1 MEDFNKGLL
10 SGRISKKTVR
20 RVNSKSENNPQFAI
34 ANINLAVNYYDKS
47 EKATKALYFPIKI
60 VGQQAEYI
68 EKYLD
73 VGDELYVTGEWR
85 PNEWTSKNGEK
96 HREIYLEAREIKLV
110 VRKNQVQK
118 ALLRSR
124 KSRLLQQRVRIEII
138 RGSILMM
145 SWKMMNCRSKFKLVK
160 RR

>member
-68 EKYLD
+68 ENYLD

-96 HREIYLEAREIKLV
+96 HREIYLEAREIKAG
-110 VRKNQVQK
+110 RKKKSSTEGASAEQK
-118 ALLRSR
+118 EQIAPA
-124 KSRLLQQRVRIEII
+124 KSKDRNYNGFYPDDELEDDELP
-138 RGSILMM
+138 
-145 SWKMMNCRSKFKLVK
+145 F
-160 RR
+160 

>member
-68 EKYLD
+68 EKHLD

-96 HREIYLEAREIKLV
+96 HREIYLEAREIKAG
-110 VRKNQVQK
+110 RKKKSSTEGASAEQK
-118 ALLRSR
+118 EQIAPA
-124 KSRLLQQRVRIEII
+124 KSKDRNYNGFYPDDELEDDELP
-138 RGSILMM
+138 
-145 SWKMMNCRSKFKLVK
+145 F
-160 RR
+160 

>member
-96 HREIYLEAREIKLV
+96 HREIYLEAGEIKAG
-110 VRKNQVQK
+110 RKKKSSTEGASAEQK
-118 ALLRSR
+118 EQIASA
-124 KSRLLQQRVRIEII
+124 KSKDRNYNGFHPDDELEDDELP
-138 RGSILMM
+138 
-145 SWKMMNCRSKFKLVK
+145 F
-160 RR
+160 

>member
-96 HREIYLEAREIKLV
+96 HREIYLEAGEIKAG
-110 VRKNQVQK
+110 RKKKSSTEGASAEQK
-118 ALLRSR
+118 EQIAPA
-124 KSRLLQQRVRIEII
+124 KSKDRNYNGFYPDDELEDDELP
-138 RGSILMM
+138 
-145 SWKMMNCRSKFKLVK
+145 F
-160 RR
+160 

>member
-96 HREIYLEAREIKLV
+96 HREIYLEAGEIKAG
-110 VRKNQVQK
+110 RKKKSSTEGASVAQK
-118 ALLRSR
+118 EQIAPAKGKDRNYNGFHPDDELEDDELP
-124 KSRLLQQRVRIEII
+124 
-138 RGSILMM
+138 
-145 SWKMMNCRSKFKLVK
+145 F
-160 RR
+160 

>member
-73 VGDELYVTGEWR
+73 VGDELYVTGEWL

-96 HREIYLEAREIKLV
+96 HREIYLEAREIKAG
-110 VRKNQVQK
+110 RKKKSSTEGASAEQK
-118 ALLRSR
+118 EQIAPA
-124 KSRLLQQRVRIEII
+124 KSKDRNYNGFYPDDELEDDELP
-138 RGSILMM
+138 
-145 SWKMMNCRSKFKLVK
+145 F
-160 RR
+160 

>member
-1 MEDFNKGLL
+1 MEDFNKGIM

-68 EKYLD
+68 EKFLD

-96 HREIYLEAREIKLV
+96 HREIYLEAREIKAG
-110 VRKNQVQK
+110 RKKKSSTEGASAEQK
-118 ALLRSR
+118 EQIAPA
-124 KSRLLQQRVRIEII
+124 KSKDRNYNGFYPDDELEDDELP
-138 RGSILMM
+138 
-145 SWKMMNCRSKFKLVK
+145 F
-160 RR
+160 

>member
-47 EKATKALYFPIKI
+47 GKATKALYFPIKI

-96 HREIYLEAREIKLV
+96 HREIYLEASEIKAG
-110 VRKNQVQK
+110 RKKKSSTEGASAEQK
-118 ALLRSR
+118 EQIAPA
-124 KSRLLQQRVRIEII
+124 KSKDRNYNGFYPDDELEDDELP
-138 RGSILMM
+138 
-145 SWKMMNCRSKFKLVK
+145 F
-160 RR
+160 

>member
-73 VGDELYVTGEWR
+73 VGDELYATGEWR

-96 HREIYLEAREIKLV
+96 HREIYLEAREIKAG
-110 VRKNQVQK
+110 RKKKSSTEGASAEQK
-118 ALLRSR
+118 EQIAPA
-124 KSRLLQQRVRIEII
+124 KSKDRNYNGFYPDDELEDDELP
-138 RGSILMM
+138 
-145 SWKMMNCRSKFKLVK
+145 F
-160 RR
+160 

>member
-96 HREIYLEAREIKLV
+96 HREIYLEAREIKAG
-110 VRKNQVQK
+110 RKKKSSTEGASAEQK
-118 ALLRSR
+118 EQIAPA
-124 KSRLLQQRVRIEII
+124 KSKDRNYNGFYPDDELEDDELP
-138 RGSILMM
+138 
-145 SWKMMNCRSKFKLVK
+145 F
-160 RR
+160 

>member
-60 VGQQAEYI
+60 VGQEAEYI

-96 HREIYLEAREIKLV
+96 HREIYLEAREIKAG
-110 VRKNQVQK
+110 RKKKSSTEGASAEQK
-118 ALLRSR
+118 EQIAPA
-124 KSRLLQQRVRIEII
+124 KSKDRNYNGFYPDDELEDDELP
-138 RGSILMM
+138 
-145 SWKMMNCRSKFKLVK
+145 F
-160 RR
+160 

>member
-96 HREIYLEAREIKLV
+96 HREIYLEARDIKAG
-110 VRKNQVQK
+110 RKKKSSTEGASAEQK
-118 ALLRSR
+118 EQIAPA
-124 KSRLLQQRVRIEII
+124 KSKDRNYNGFYPDDELEDDELP
-138 RGSILMM
+138 
-145 SWKMMNCRSKFKLVK
+145 F
-160 RR
+160 

>member
-68 EKYLD
+68 EEYLD

-96 HREIYLEAREIKLV
+96 HREIYLEAREIKAG
-110 VRKNQVQK
+110 RKKKSSTEGASAKQK
-118 ALLRSR
+118 EQIAPA
-124 KSRLLQQRVRIEII
+124 KSKDRNYNGFYPDDELEDDELP
-138 RGSILMM
+138 
-145 SWKMMNCRSKFKLVK
+145 F
-160 RR
+160 

>member
-34 ANINLAVNYYDKS
+34 ANVNLAVNYYDKS

-96 HREIYLEAREIKLV
+96 HREIYLEAREIKAG
-110 VRKNQVQK
+110 RKKKSSTEGASAEQK
-118 ALLRSR
+118 EQIAPA
-124 KSRLLQQRVRIEII
+124 KSKDRNYNGFYPDDELEDDELP
-138 RGSILMM
+138 
-145 SWKMMNCRSKFKLVK
+145 F
-160 RR
+160 

>member
-47 EKATKALYFPIKI
+47 EKATKALYFPIKF

-68 EKYLD
+68 ENYLD

-96 HREIYLEAREIKLV
+96 HREIYLEARDIKAG
-110 VRKNQVQK
+110 RKKKSSTEGASAEQK
-118 ALLRSR
+118 EQIAPA
-124 KSRLLQQRVRIEII
+124 KSKDRNYNGFYPDDELEDDELP
-138 RGSILMM
+138 
-145 SWKMMNCRSKFKLVK
+145 F
-160 RR
+160 

>member
-68 EKYLD
+68 EEYLD

-96 HREIYLEAREIKLV
+96 HREVYLEAREIKAG
-110 VRKNQVQK
+110 RKKKSSTEGASVGQK
-118 ALLRSR
+118 EQIAPA
-124 KSRLLQQRVRIEII
+124 KSKDRNYNGFHPDDELEDDELP
-138 RGSILMM
+138 
-145 SWKMMNCRSKFKLVK
+145 F
-160 RR
+160 

>member
-34 ANINLAVNYYDKS
+34 ANINLAVNYYDKP

-96 HREIYLEAREIKLV
+96 HREIYLEAREIKAG
-110 VRKNQVQK
+110 RKKKSSTEGASAEQK
-118 ALLRSR
+118 EQIAPA
-124 KSRLLQQRVRIEII
+124 KSKDRNYNGFYPDDELEDDELP
-138 RGSILMM
+138 
-145 SWKMMNCRSKFKLVK
+145 F
-160 RR
+160 

>member
-96 HREIYLEAREIKLV
+96 HREIYLEARDIKAG
-110 VRKNQVQK
+110 RKKKSSTEGASVGQK
-118 ALLRSR
+118 EQISPA
-124 KSRLLQQRVRIEII
+124 KSKDRNYNGFHPDDELEDDELP
-138 RGSILMM
+138 
-145 SWKMMNCRSKFKLVK
+145 F
-160 RR
+160 

>member
-96 HREIYLEAREIKLV
+96 HREIYLEAGEIKAG
-110 VRKNQVQK
+110 RKKKSSTEGASVAQK
-118 ALLRSR
+118 EQIAPA
-124 KSRLLQQRVRIEII
+124 KSKDRNYNGFYPDDELP
-138 RGSILMM
+138 
-145 SWKMMNCRSKFKLVK
+145 F
-160 RR
+160 

>member
-96 HREIYLEAREIKLV
+96 HREIYLEAREIKAG
-110 VRKNQVQK
+110 RKKKSSTEGASVEQK
-118 ALLRSR
+118 EQIAPAKR
-124 KSRLLQQRVRIEII
+124 KDRNYNGFHPDDELEDDELP
-138 RGSILMM
+138 
-145 SWKMMNCRSKFKLVK
+145 F
-160 RR
+160 

>member
-96 HREIYLEAREIKLV
+96 HREIYLEAREIKAG
-110 VRKNQVQK
+110 RKKKSSTEGASAEQK
-118 ALLRSR
+118 EQITPA
-124 KSRLLQQRVRIEII
+124 KSKDRNYNGFYPDDELEDDELP
-138 RGSILMM
+138 
-145 SWKMMNCRSKFKLVK
+145 F
-160 RR
+160 

>member
-34 ANINLAVNYYDKS
+34 ANINLAVNYYDKP

-73 VGDELYVTGEWR
+73 VGDELYVIGEWR

-96 HREIYLEAREIKLV
+96 HREIYLEAREIKAG
-110 VRKNQVQK
+110 RKKKSSTEGASAEQK
-118 ALLRSR
+118 EQIAPA
-124 KSRLLQQRVRIEII
+124 KSKDRNYNGFYPDDELEDDELP
-138 RGSILMM
+138 
-145 SWKMMNCRSKFKLVK
+145 F
-160 RR
+160 

>member
-10 SGRISKKTVR
+10 AGRISKKTVR

-96 HREIYLEAREIKLV
+96 HREIYLEAREIKAG
-110 VRKNQVQK
+110 RKKKSSTEGASAEQK
-118 ALLRSR
+118 EQIAPA
-124 KSRLLQQRVRIEII
+124 KSKDRNYNGFYPDDELEDDELP
-138 RGSILMM
+138 
-145 SWKMMNCRSKFKLVK
+145 F
-160 RR
+160 

>member
-68 EKYLD
+68 EEYLD

-96 HREIYLEAREIKLV
+96 HREIYLEAREIKAG
-110 VRKNQVQK
+110 RKKKSSTEGASAEQK
-118 ALLRSR
+118 EQIVPA
-124 KSRLLQQRVRIEII
+124 KSKDRNYNGFYPDDELEDDELP
-138 RGSILMM
+138 
-145 SWKMMNCRSKFKLVK
+145 F
-160 RR
+160 

>member
-47 EKATKALYFPIKI
+47 EKATKAIYFPIKI

-96 HREIYLEAREIKLV
+96 HREIYLEAGEIKAG
-110 VRKNQVQK
+110 RKKKSSTEGASAEQK
-118 ALLRSR
+118 EQIAPA
-124 KSRLLQQRVRIEII
+124 KSKDRNYNGFYPDDELEDDELP
-138 RGSILMM
+138 
-145 SWKMMNCRSKFKLVK
+145 F
-160 RR
+160 

>member
-10 SGRISKKTVR
+10 SGRVSKKTVR

-68 EKYLD
+68 EKHLD

-96 HREIYLEAREIKLV
+96 HREIYLEAREIKAG
-110 VRKNQVQK
+110 RKKKSSTEGASAEQK
-118 ALLRSR
+118 EQIAPA
-124 KSRLLQQRVRIEII
+124 KSKDRNYNGFYPDDELEDDELP
-138 RGSILMM
+138 
-145 SWKMMNCRSKFKLVK
+145 F
-160 RR
+160 

>member
-34 ANINLAVNYYDKS
+34 ANINLAVNYYDKA
-47 EKATKALYFPIKI
+47 EKATKAIYFPVKI

-85 PNEWTSKNGEK
+85 PNEWTSKSGEK
-96 HREIYLEAREIKLV
+96 HREIYLEANEIKAG
-110 VRKNQVQK
+110 RKKKSSSEGTSAEQK
-118 ALLRSR
+118 EQAAPAKNKERDYSGFYPDDELEDDELP
-124 KSRLLQQRVRIEII
+124 
-138 RGSILMM
+138 
-145 SWKMMNCRSKFKLVK
+145 F
-160 RR
+160 

>member
-68 EKYLD
+68 ENYLD

-96 HREIYLEAREIKLV
+96 HREIYLEAREIKAG
-110 VRKNQVQK
+110 RKKKSSTEGASAEQK
-118 ALLRSR
+118 EQIAPA
-124 KSRLLQQRVRIEII
+124 KSKDRNYNGFHPADELEDDELP
-138 RGSILMM
+138 
-145 SWKMMNCRSKFKLVK
+145 F
-160 RR
+160 

>member
-96 HREIYLEAREIKLV
+96 HREIYLEAGEIKAG
-110 VRKNQVQK
+110 RKKKSSTEGASVAQK
-118 ALLRSR
+118 EQIAPA
-124 KSRLLQQRVRIEII
+124 KSKNRNYNGFYPDDELEDDELP
-138 RGSILMM
+138 
-145 SWKMMNCRSKFKLVK
+145 F
-160 RR
+160 

>member
-96 HREIYLEAREIKLV
+96 HREIYLEAGEIKAG
-110 VRKNQVQK
+110 RKKKSSTEGASVAQK
-118 ALLRSR
+118 EQIAPA
-124 KSRLLQQRVRIEII
+124 KSKDRNYNGFYPDDELEDDELP
-138 RGSILMM
+138 
-145 SWKMMNCRSKFKLVK
+145 F
-160 RR
+160 

>member
-10 SGRISKKTVR
+10 SGRISNKTVR

-96 HREIYLEAREIKLV
+96 HREIYLEAGEIKAG
-110 VRKNQVQK
+110 RKKKSSTEGASVAQK
-118 ALLRSR
+118 EQIAPAKR
-124 KSRLLQQRVRIEII
+124 KDRNYNGFHPDDELEDDELP
-138 RGSILMM
+138 
-145 SWKMMNCRSKFKLVK
+145 F
-160 RR
+160 

>member
-96 HREIYLEAREIKLV
+96 HREIYLESREIKAG
-110 VRKNQVQK
+110 RKKKSSTEGASAEQK
-118 ALLRSR
+118 EQIAPA
-124 KSRLLQQRVRIEII
+124 KSKDRNYNGFYPDDELEDDELP
-138 RGSILMM
+138 
-145 SWKMMNCRSKFKLVK
+145 F
-160 RR
+160 

>member
-68 EKYLD
+68 EKFLD

-96 HREIYLEAREIKLV
+96 HREIYLEAREIKAG
-110 VRKNQVQK
+110 RKKKSSTEGASAEQK
-118 ALLRSR
+118 EQIAPA
-124 KSRLLQQRVRIEII
+124 KSKDRNYNGFYPDDELEDDELP
-138 RGSILMM
+138 
-145 SWKMMNCRSKFKLVK
+145 F
-160 RR
+160 

>member
-68 EKYLD
+68 EEYLD

-96 HREIYLEAREIKLV
+96 HREIYLEAREIKAG
-110 VRKNQVQK
+110 RKKKSSTEGASVAQK
-118 ALLRSR
+118 EQLAPA
-124 KSRLLQQRVRIEII
+124 KSNDRNYNGFHPDDELEDDELP
-138 RGSILMM
+138 
-145 SWKMMNCRSKFKLVK
+145 F
-160 RR
+160 

>member
-10 SGRISKKTVR
+10 SGRISKKTIR

-96 HREIYLEAREIKLV
+96 HREIYLEAREIKAG
-110 VRKNQVQK
+110 RKKKSSTEGASAEQK
-118 ALLRSR
+118 EQIAPA
-124 KSRLLQQRVRIEII
+124 KSKDRNYNGFYPDDELEDDELP
-138 RGSILMM
+138 
-145 SWKMMNCRSKFKLVK
+145 F
-160 RR
+160 

>member
-68 EKYLD
+68 EQYLD

-96 HREIYLEAREIKLV
+96 HREIYLEAREIKAG
-110 VRKNQVQK
+110 RKKKSSAEGVSAEQK
-118 ALLRSR
+118 EKGATP
-124 KSRLLQQRVRIEII
+124 KSEPSYAGFHPDEELEDDELP
-138 RGSILMM
+138 
-145 SWKMMNCRSKFKLVK
+145 F
-160 RR
+160 